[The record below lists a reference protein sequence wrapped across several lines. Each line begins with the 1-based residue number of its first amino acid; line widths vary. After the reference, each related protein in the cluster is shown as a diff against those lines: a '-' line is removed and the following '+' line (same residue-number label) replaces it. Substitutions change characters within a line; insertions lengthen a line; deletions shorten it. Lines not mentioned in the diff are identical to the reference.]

1 MQRQVRFV
9 DQRCSAALQGELAQ
23 CNHDNLD
30 QKIRGA
36 SDSRSPPP
44 TRTLRRSKLLSA
56 TREETS
62 SVIYEETSSVT
73 HEEADLMGAYSIG
86 LWDYALSLYA
96 LPGEVGSAGN
106 SQPVPDMMSTCLLLQ
121 DEAGLDVCELLWI
134 HWLSAHGI
142 ALAASPTRL
151 LEDVRDWQGWMT
163 GMLRER
169 RRQLKQ
175 ELTTLPATRDPA
187 AVQRLERLYQQL
199 KACELSAEQ
208 ETLAQLE
215 RLSPALSSA
224 EGATGLRA
232 PFAHVADPLQAF
244 QQSLV
249 LLSGTTTLTV
259 GDHPSARAL
268 RRLALARV
276 PAGA

>member
-1 MQRQVRFV
+1 
-9 DQRCSAALQGELAQ
+9 
-23 CNHDNLD
+23 
-30 QKIRGA
+30 
-36 SDSRSPPP
+36 
-44 TRTLRRSKLLSA
+44 
-56 TREETS
+56 
-62 SVIYEETSSVT
+62 
-73 HEEADLMGAYSIG
+73 MGAYSIG

-106 SQPVPDMMSTCLLLQ
+106 PQPTPDMMSTCLLLQ

-175 ELTTLPATRDPA
+175 ELTTLPATQAPA

-215 RLSPALSSA
+215 ELSPALSSA

-244 QQSLV
+244 QQSLA
-249 LLSGTTTLTV
+249 LLSGKTTLTA